1 MKREREEKQHN
12 SIDVVENIE
21 KIQSPKNTQLGEEKK
36 NEREKR
42 RKTKDTTT
50 QAREIYKERKNT
62 LRARLQHEMVRGS
75 QERVQEI
82 FVFVKI
88 LFFSWF
94 WLVGCFSQY
103 QFLMFLFMR
112 GRK

>member
-1 MKREREEKQHN
+1 MKREREREEKQHN

-62 LRARLQHEMVRGS
+62 LRARLQHEMVGGVRRES
-75 QERVQEI
+75 KR
-82 FVFVKI
+82 
-88 LFFSWF
+88 LFFS
-94 WLVGCFSQY
+94 
-103 QFLMFLFMR
+103 
-112 GRK
+112 